1 MPDVELSK
9 RGTTHTCMESNTDL
23 DNLGNQMSWKI
34 ASTLNGTLS

>member
-9 RGTTHTCMESNTDL
+9 HGATHTCMESNTDL